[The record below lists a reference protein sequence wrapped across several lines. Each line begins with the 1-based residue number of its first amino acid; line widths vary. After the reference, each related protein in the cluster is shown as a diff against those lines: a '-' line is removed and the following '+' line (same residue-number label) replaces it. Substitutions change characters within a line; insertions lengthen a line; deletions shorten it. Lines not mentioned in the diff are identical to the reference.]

1 MSSLNRNRKAYHNY
15 EVLETFEA
23 GIVLQGTEV
32 KSCRAANIT
41 LADSYARIDNE
52 EAWLY
57 NVHIGQY
64 SHGNINNHEPM
75 RPRKLLLHKREIRKM
90 RAATE
95 QKGLALIPL
104 SFYLKRGRVKVGIGL
119 CRGKTH
125 GDKRET
131 LKKRQAERD
140 MRRLTKLQRR

>member
-41 LADSYARIDNE
+41 LFDAYARVDQD

-57 NVHIGQY
+57 NAHIGLY
-64 SHGNINNHEPM
+64 PYGNMNNHEPM
-75 RPRKLLLHKREIRKM
+75 RPRKLLMHKREIRKL

-104 SFYLKRGRVKVGIGL
+104 SFYLKRGRIKVGIGL

-131 LKKRQAERD
+131 LKKRQDERD
-140 MRRLTKLQRR
+140 IRRAMKRQ

>member
-41 LADSYARIDNE
+41 VLNSYARIDDD

-57 NVHIGQY
+57 DAHIGLY
-64 SHGNINNHEPM
+64 PYGNMNNHEPM
-75 RPRKLLLHKREIRKM
+75 RPRKLLLHKSEIRKL
-90 RAATE
+90 RIAVE

-125 GDKRET
+125 GDKRES
-131 LKKRQAERD
+131 LKTRQAERD
-140 MRRLTKLQRR
+140 MRRAMKHQ

>member
-23 GIVLQGTEV
+23 GIALQGTEV
-32 KSCRAANIT
+32 KSCRAANIS
-41 LADSYARIDNE
+41 LIDAYARIDKDE
-52 EAWLY
+52 VWLY
-57 NVHIGQY
+57 NAHIGQY

-75 RPRKLLLHKREIRKM
+75 RPRKLLMHKREIRKL
-90 RAATE
+90 RTATE

-104 SFYLKRGRVKVGIGL
+104 SFYLKRGRVKVGLGL

-131 LKKRQAERD
+131 LKKRQAELD
-140 MRRLTKLQRR
+140 MRRAIKRQ

>member
-32 KSCRAANIT
+32 KSCRAANIS
-41 LADSYARIDNE
+41 LNDAYARVDQE

-57 NVHIGQY
+57 NAHIGLY
-64 SHGNINNHEPM
+64 PYGNMNNHEPM
-75 RPRKLLLHKREIRKM
+75 RPRKLLLHRREIRKL
-90 RAATE
+90 RTATE

-104 SFYLKRGRVKVGIGL
+104 SFYLKRGRIKVGLGL
-119 CRGKTH
+119 CRGKSH

-131 LKKRQAERD
+131 LKKRQADRD
-140 MRRLTKLQRR
+140 IRRAMKQQ